1 LVSLLANH
9 VEACFLSSLHFDLQ
23 TDVLCQLRLVHQQLR
38 FDNADMCCKAVC
50 CFARLL
56 CLPMLHFLF
65 SNLLY
70 LCRALKRKING
81 TSQDFWKEWVD
92 VKGEY
97 TDKGYVDKAQGVVG
111 LPFLVAVV
119 LGVFGALA
127 YVVSQTSAPPL
138 V

>member
-1 LVSLLANH
+1 
-9 VEACFLSSLHFDLQ
+9 
-23 TDVLCQLRLVHQQLR
+23 
-38 FDNADMCCKAVC
+38 MYCKDVC
-50 CFARLL
+50 CFASIL
-56 CLPMLHFLF
+56 CLSISYFLF
-65 SNLLY
+65 SNLLR

-97 TDKGYVDKAQGVVG
+97 TDKGYVDTAQGVVG

-127 YVVSQTSAPPL
+127 YVVSQTAAPP

>member
-1 LVSLLANH
+1 
-9 VEACFLSSLHFDLQ
+9 
-23 TDVLCQLRLVHQQLR
+23 
-38 FDNADMCCKAVC
+38 
-50 CFARLL
+50 
-56 CLPMLHFLF
+56 
-65 SNLLY
+65 
-70 LCRALKRKING
+70 
-81 TSQDFWKEWVD
+81 VD

>member
-1 LVSLLANH
+1 
-9 VEACFLSSLHFDLQ
+9 
-23 TDVLCQLRLVHQQLR
+23 VLYSCL
-38 FDNADMCCKAVC
+38 
-50 CFARLL
+50 LL
-56 CLPMLHFLF
+56 CKRFVLNNVVLSVQQALH
-65 SNLLY
+65 

-97 TDKGYVDKAQGVVG
+97 TDKGYVDTAQGVTG
-111 LPFLVAVV
+111 LPFLIAVV

-127 YVVSQTSAPPL
+127 YVVSQTSAPPA

>member
-1 LVSLLANH
+1 MQPGDN
-9 VEACFLSSLHFDLQ
+9 FDMYC
-23 TDVLCQLRLVHQQLR
+23 TT
-38 FDNADMCCKAVC
+38 VC
-50 CFARLL
+50 CFASGL
-56 CLPMLHFLF
+56 CLTVLYFLSSNVLH
-65 SNLLY
+65 

-97 TDKGYVDKAQGVVG
+97 TDKGYVDAAQGVTG
-111 LPFLVAVV
+111 LPFLIAVV

-127 YVVSQTSAPPL
+127 YVVSQTSAPPA

>member
-1 LVSLLANH
+1 
-9 VEACFLSSLHFDLQ
+9 
-23 TDVLCQLRLVHQQLR
+23 
-38 FDNADMCCKAVC
+38 
-50 CFARLL
+50 
-56 CLPMLHFLF
+56 MLYFLF
-65 SNLLY
+65 SDLFN

-127 YVVSQTSAPPL
+127 YVVSQTSAPPA